1 MAKSRT
7 ATKERGTRPT
17 ARAARPGADP
27 LDARLAAAQRHVVT
41 AVVVLAAVAVW
52 RPLPDPFMLPKIT
65 VVLLGAL
72 AVLALAGVRA
82 VRAGHASVPRSPA
95 AGLAAALMLML
106 VVATATADNPVLSL
120 VGQHSRYGGLLSY
133 LGYVVLFLA
142 CLRLY
147 TASTAPGIARALLIG
162 LGLVTAYGLVQVL
175 GWDPYSWSSGR
186 DAPVFSTLGN
196 TNFAA
201 AYVAITSPVAAAVAL
216 SPARS
221 RNARGAAGVLLAAG
235 LVYIL
240 ATQASQGVLAVGA
253 GLFVVAL
260 ASWLRRRRAGS
271 GRTARPAP
279 PRPAQVGALVVAL
292 AAVVAAALFV
302 GPDLLR
308 SGGERVQF
316 WQAALASTADH
327 PALGTGLDSFRDY
340 FTRYRPGEHAAARGF
355 QSTDSPHNLPLTMLA
370 GGGLLLALA
379 YVAFVGYTAWM
390 LVRGLRT
397 LQADR
402 LLLLGGFGG
411 MWAAY
416 QVQSMVS
423 LDVPALTLLHYL
435 SAALVL
441 VLVAS
446 PPALRVPL
454 SLGAAAPRGRL
465 VPARGPQRATAAAL
479 LSVVAVATVAGA
491 WWGTRPLRAD
501 LAAAQ
506 ARGVKAAAALPALDR
521 AVALAP
527 WEAEY
532 RLPQAQARLE
542 SRDAQGA
549 YESASRAAELR
560 RGSSKLALGAA
571 DLAAKLGR
579 DDDARDWLAAALGR
593 DPRNPAVFTQAAA
606 LSREHGGLGQDPDAL
621 AERAAQ
627 LEREYGS

>member
-17 ARAARPGADP
+17 ARAARQRADP
-27 LDARLAAAQRHVVT
+27 LDARLATAQRH
-41 AVVVLAAVAVW
+41 AVAAMVVLAAVAVW

-65 VVLLGAL
+65 VILIGAL
-72 AVLALAGVRA
+72 TVLALAGVRA
-82 VRAGHASVPRSPA
+82 VRAGHVSVPRSPA

-106 VVATATADNPVLSL
+106 VLATVTADSPVLAL

-133 LGYVVLFLA
+133 LGYITLFLA

-147 TASTAPGIARALLIG
+147 SAPTAPGLAQALLIG
-162 LGLVTAYGLVQVL
+162 MGLVTAYGLVQVL

-186 DAPVFSTLGN
+186 DDPVFSTLGN

-216 SPARS
+216 SSARS
-221 RNARGAAGVLLAAG
+221 RSARGAAALLLAAG

-240 ATQASQGVLAVGA
+240 ATRAAQGVLAVTA
-253 GLFVVAL
+253 GLSVVAL
-260 ASWLRRRRAGS
+260 ASWLHGRRAGNKRPS
-271 GRTARPAP
+271 RPAP
-279 PRPAQVGALVVAL
+279 SRPVKVAVLVL
-292 AAVVAAALFV
+292 AMAGIVVAAFFV

-327 PALGTGLDSFRDY
+327 PILGTGLDSFRDY
-340 FTRYRPGEHAAARGF
+340 FTRYRPGEHAVARGF

-370 GGGLLLALA
+370 GGGVLLGLA
-379 YVAFVGYTAWM
+379 YLAFVGYTAWI
-390 LVRGLRT
+390 LIRGLRT
-397 LQADR
+397 VQPDR
-402 LLLLGGFGG
+402 LLPLGAFGG
-411 MWAAY
+411 MWTAY
-416 QVQSMVS
+416 QVQSLVS

-446 PPALRVPL
+446 PAGVRVPL

-465 VPARGPQRATAAAL
+465 IPAGGAERATATAL
-479 LSVVAVATVAGA
+479 LLVVSVATVAGA
-491 WWGTRPLRAD
+491 WWSTRPLRAD
-501 LAAAQ
+501 LAAAE
-506 ARGVKAAAALPALDR
+506 ARGVKGADALPALDR

-542 SRDAQGA
+542 AGDALGA
-549 YESASRAAELR
+549 YEGASRAAEFR

-579 DDDARDWLAAALGR
+579 DDEARDWLAEALVR
-593 DPRNPAVFTQAAA
+593 DPRNPAAFKQAAA
-606 LSREHGGLGQDPDAL
+606 LSREYGGLGQDPEAL
-621 AERAAQ
+621 AARAAQ